1 MFVECKQFKTQSS
14 FGDLKVLKKVSFGL
28 MTTNSVFETQL
39 NKMLDLK
46 APSNI
51 IFANETIFSS
61 PITPH

>member
-14 FGDLKVLKKVSFGL
+14 FGDLKVSFGL